1 MRNAVAGGP
10 RLSVVV
16 PCYNEA
22 DGIGELHRRVSAVCR
37 SEVGADYELVLV
49 DDGSRDDSWGR
60 IAALARA
67 DPAVTGVRLSR
78 NHGHQLALTA
88 GLHLCR
94 GERILIIDADLQ
106 DPPELLGTM
115 MAMMDGGAEVVY
127 GTRTAR
133 DGETWFKK
141 GTAALFYR
149 LLNRLVDID
158 IPRDTGDFR
167 LMSRRAL
174 EVLNAMPEQHR
185 FIRGMVSWIGLKQVP
200 LPYDRQARQTGS
212 TKYPLGKMIR
222 FAVDAITSFSI
233 KPLRAASYIG
243 FAFAVCALLALGY
256 ALHSWAAHD
265 VVPGWTSVM
274 VVTLV
279 LGSTQLLILGV
290 LGEYVGRLYMEAKQR
305 PLFVIER
312 IARHPQAAAASVPAE
327 AGAAAG
333 AVEVGAA
340 PDAVGVGTAPGAVG
354 IGAAAGAF
362 SRLAAGGWRAP

>member
-1 MRNAVAGGP
+1 MQHAVAGGP

-22 DGIGELHRRVSAVCR
+22 DGIGELHRRVSAACR
-37 SEVGADYELVLV
+37 AEVGPDYELILV
-49 DDGSRDDSWGR
+49 DDGSRDETWTR
-60 IAALARA
+60 IAALVRA

-88 GLHLCR
+88 GLHVCR

-115 MAMMDGGAEVVY
+115 MARMDAGADVVY

-149 LLNRLVDID
+149 LLDRLVDIE
-158 IPRDTGDFR
+158 IPKDTGDFR

-185 FIRGMVSWIGLKQVP
+185 FIRGMVSWIGLKQEP
-200 LPYDRQARQTGS
+200 LPYDRQARVTGT
-212 TKYPLGKMIR
+212 TKYPLSKMVR

-243 FAFAVCALLALGY
+243 FFFALCAVAALAY
-256 ALHSWAAHD
+256 ALFSWARHET
-265 VVPGWTSVM
+265 VPGWTSVM

-290 LGEYVGRLYMEAKQR
+290 LGEYLGRLYMETKHR
-305 PLFVIER
+305 PLFIVES
-312 IARHPQAAAASVPAE
+312 IARHPMAAPANAGAGAGAEATAVPAP
-327 AGAAAG
+327 ANAP
-333 AVEVGAA
+333 AVSAL
-340 PDAVGVGTAPGAVG
+340 GTG
-354 IGAAAGAF
+354 IAAAAGAF
-362 SRLAAGGWRAP
+362 SRIEAE

>member
-1 MRNAVAGGP
+1 MMQHAVAGGP

-22 DGIGELHRRVSAVCR
+22 EGIGELHRRVSAACR
-37 SEVGADYELVLV
+37 AEVGEDYELVLV
-49 DDGSRDDSWGR
+49 DDGSRDETWKR
-60 IAALARA
+60 IAALVRE

-106 DPPELLGTM
+106 DPPELLATM
-115 MAMMDGGAEVVY
+115 MDIMDGGADVVY

-141 GTAALFYR
+141 GTAAVFYR
-149 LLNRLVDID
+149 LLDRLVDID
-158 IPRDTGDFR
+158 IPKDTGDFR

-200 LPYDRQARQTGS
+200 LPYDRQKRVAGT

-233 KPLRAASYIG
+233 KPLRAASYLG
-243 FAFAVCALLALGY
+243 FAFALCALAALVY
-256 ALHSWAAHD
+256 ALRSWAFYD

-279 LGSTQLLILGV
+279 LGSTQLIILGV
-290 LGEYVGRLYMEAKQR
+290 LGEYIGRLYMETKNR
-305 PLFVIER
+305 PLFIVDR
-312 IARHPQAAAASVPAE
+312 VARHPLAEAAPPVLPPSIAFSAVPKTGIAAAADAISRFE
-327 AGAAAG
+327 A
-333 AVEVGAA
+333 
-340 PDAVGVGTAPGAVG
+340 D
-354 IGAAAGAF
+354 
-362 SRLAAGGWRAP
+362 

>member
-1 MRNAVAGGP
+1 MQHAVAGGP

-22 DGIGELHRRVSAVCR
+22 DGVGELHRRVSAACR
-37 SEVGADYELVLV
+37 AEVGSDYELVLV
-49 DDGSRDDSWGR
+49 DDGSRDDTWGR
-60 IAALARA
+60 IAALVRD

-88 GLHLCR
+88 GLHVCR

-115 MAMMDGGAEVVY
+115 MARMDAGADVVY

-149 LLNRLVDID
+149 VLDRLVDIE
-158 IPRDTGDFR
+158 IPKDTGDFR

-185 FIRGMVSWIGLKQVP
+185 FIRGMVSWIGLKQEP
-200 LPYDRQARQTGS
+200 LPYDRQARVTGT
-212 TKYPLGKMIR
+212 TKYPLSKMIR

-243 FAFAVCALLALGY
+243 FFFAVCAVLALGY
-256 ALHSWAAHD
+256 ALFSWAQHET
-265 VVPGWTSVM
+265 VPGWTSVM

-290 LGEYVGRLYMEAKQR
+290 LGEYLGRLYMETKHR
-305 PLFVIER
+305 PLYIVESV
-312 IARHPQAAAASVPAE
+312 ARHPDLVGAAVP
-327 AGAAAG
+327 GAAAPPVPAG
-333 AVEVGAA
+333 INAGN
-340 PDAVGVGTAPGAVG
+340 DIGTGMA
-354 IGAAAGAF
+354 AAAGAF
-362 SRLAAGGWRAP
+362 SRIEARG

>member
-1 MRNAVAGGP
+1 MQHAVAGGP

-22 DGIGELHRRVSAVCR
+22 EGIGELHRRVTAACR
-37 SEVGADYELVLV
+37 VEVGAEYELILV
-49 DDGSRDDSWGR
+49 DDGSRDETWAR
-60 IAALARA
+60 IAALAQS

-88 GLHLCR
+88 GLHVCR

-115 MAMMDGGAEVVY
+115 MELMDGGADVVY

-149 LLNRLVDID
+149 LLDRLVDID
-158 IPRDTGDFR
+158 IPKDTGDFR

-185 FIRGMVSWIGLKQVP
+185 FIRGMVSWIGLRQVP
-200 LPYDRQARQTGS
+200 LAYDRQARLAGT
-212 TKYPLGKMIR
+212 TKYPLSKMIR
-222 FAVDAITSFSI
+222 FALDAITSFSI

-243 FAFAVCALLALGY
+243 FGFALCALLALAY
-256 ALHSWAAHD
+256 ALYSWAQHR

-290 LGEYVGRLYMEAKQR
+290 LGEYLGRLYMETKQR
-305 PLFVIER
+305 PLFVVDS
-312 IARHPQAAAASVPAE
+312 IARHPLAE
-327 AGAAAG
+327 AAQTTAVTPVSAA
-333 AVEVGAA
+333 VN
-340 PDAVGVGTAPGAVG
+340 DLGTG

-362 SRLAAGGWRAP
+362 SRIEAK

>member
-1 MRNAVAGGP
+1 MQHAVAGAP

-22 DGIGELHRRVSAVCR
+22 EGIGELHRRVSAACR
-37 SEVGADYELVLV
+37 AEVGESYELILV
-49 DDGSRDDSWGR
+49 DDGSRDGTWGR
-60 IAALARA
+60 VADLVRD

-88 GLHLCR
+88 GLHVCR

-106 DPPELLGTM
+106 DPPELLSTM
-115 MAMMDGGAEVVY
+115 MARMDAGADVVY
-127 GTRTAR
+127 GTRMAR

-149 LLNRLVDID
+149 LLDRLVDIE
-158 IPRDTGDFR
+158 IPKDTGDFR

-185 FIRGMVSWIGLKQVP
+185 FIRGMVSWIGLKQEP
-200 LPYDRQARQTGS
+200 LPYDRQARAVGE

-233 KPLRAASYIG
+233 KPLRAASYVG
-243 FAFAVCALLALGY
+243 FFFALCALLALGY
-256 ALHSWAAHD
+256 ALVSWSQHAT
-265 VVPGWTSVM
+265 VPGWTSVM
-274 VVTLV
+274 VVSLV

-290 LGEYVGRLYMEAKQR
+290 LGEYLGRLYMETKQR
-305 PLFVIER
+305 PLFVVDR
-312 IARHPQAAAASVPAE
+312 IARHPDAMAAQAAAQ
-327 AGAAAG
+327 AAARAAATETG
-333 AVEVGAA
+333 GPAV
-340 PDAVGVGTAPGAVG
+340 PDPVVVHLGTG
-354 IGAAAGAF
+354 IAAAAGAF
-362 SRLAAGGWRAP
+362 SRIEARSGANS